1 MREGKGEADVHLR
14 AAMTVIECAGG
25 HLEMGRAHGEQAR
38 EAVRRALEV
47 WREST
52 ARSSAELVTGSP
64 LLGTVRRLLPGLA
77 DELRGIAEGAG
88 VPFADVVAC
97 NWMDE
102 AWWMRRRQLRR
113 HGCSVVGAGGCLAQN
128 MDLPAFMDGSQLI
141 LRLRPQDG
149 PEQLVLTSA
158 GMLALTGVNAAGVAV
173 CVNTLGM
180 LNGDPHGLPVAAV
193 IRGVLAQRDRAAATA
208 FLRGV
213 PHASGQHYAVGDGG
227 GIDSLECSAGGAVP
241 VALRRGRLVHTNHAL
256 ASGDLDAGA
265 LRELSERGSV
275 RDSQARL
282 RFLEASWRAEGTA
295 AEAEELLADD
305 TVPICVPGVPEW
317 PIRTFGSV
325 SYGLGEAPRA
335 RFRLGLPSVAA
346 WVEPGW

>member
-1 MREGKGEADVHLR
+1 
-14 AAMTVIECAGG
+14 MTVIECAGT
-25 HLEMGRAHGEQAR
+25 HLDMGRAHGEQAR
-38 EAVRRALEV
+38 AKVRRALEV

-52 ARSSAELVTGSP
+52 ARSTAELVTGSP

-88 VPFADVVAC
+88 VPFADVVAY

-102 AWWMRRRQLRR
+102 AWWMRRRHLRR
-113 HGCSVVGAGGCLAQN
+113 HGCSVVGACRGGSGSRLAQN
-128 MDLPAFMDGSQLI
+128 MDLPAFMDGSQLV
-141 LRLRPQDG
+141 LRLRPRDA

-193 IRGVLAQRDRAAATA
+193 IRGALAHRDRAGAAA
-208 FLRGV
+208 FVRGV

-227 GIDSLECSAGGAVP
+227 GIESLECSAGGAVP
-241 VALRRGRLVHTNHAL
+241 VPLREGRLVHTNHAL
-256 ASGDLDAGA
+256 ASADLDEGA
-265 LRELSERGSV
+265 LRELRERGSV

-282 RFLEASWRAEGTA
+282 SFLDAAWRAEGSA
-295 AEAEELLADD
+295 AEAEELLTDD

-325 SYGLGEAPRA
+325 SYRLGQAPRA
-335 RFRLGLPSVAA
+335 RFRLGLPEVAG
-346 WVEPGW
+346 WVEPGWRTV